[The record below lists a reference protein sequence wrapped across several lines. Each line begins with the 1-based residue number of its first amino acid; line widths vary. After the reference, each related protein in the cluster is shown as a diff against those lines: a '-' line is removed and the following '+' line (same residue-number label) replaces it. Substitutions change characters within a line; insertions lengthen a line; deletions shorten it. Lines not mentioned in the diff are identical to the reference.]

1 MVQLLSHQGAE
12 IMSGGSSSNKK
23 IQFGYQL
30 LSPFSRSGI
39 ISK

>member
-1 MVQLLSHQGAE
+1 MVQLLSHQDAE
-12 IMSGGSSSNKK
+12 IMSGGSVSHKK

-39 ISK
+39 MGK